1 MLATQLKILRVF
13 GLPSEEIACELRQA
27 KAEGCPGL
35 RLLERDG
42 EYAIC
47 VQVSAPTQEMADAHC
62 DKWVQKLRAR
72 FGDAVYGMGECSL
85 AQAALDILLQK
96 RRLIVTADETTGR
109 LLSDPLRPLPH
120 SEAAFDFGGETWGN
134 AQRAARLTQMPAWLG
149 KFPGDVVQAAAAKA
163 QNAIGLGGADY
174 AAVYMPATVGQ
185 GPFVL
190 LCDKRGAWAC
200 ALAPDAG
207 DAVIANTILD
217 MTRRRA
223 QNLRPGPGTIAF
235 RPGHERPLLLV
246 SGEGEPRG
254 NTTRFSLRR
263 AHPAENAQDFE
274 PMLDYDGA
282 APVSPEPAPGKAEP
296 GTGSIVFET
305 PVEELVAQHKARQ
318 AAAAQEETTP
328 PPRRVAQPQPAAP
341 REVPEEEQPAESRR
355 KPQTIRRAPQPS
367 LLDEEVPDF
376 RVDPAMVA
384 AARAADDADA
394 AAGRVHGTSDLRQA
408 ASKLFAEPDSQ
419 PSEAYIPAHS
429 RSLEII
435 EKSERRR
442 QRTVMLVL
450 VVLLLLCAGIA
461 GGLWWFFRSDL
472 GARPN
477 SKNYGTTLFDET
489 VGRYLSAA
497 VEKRPGVLGYL
508 AFPGLD
514 GEFVYP
520 ESTVSD
526 DPAAAPF
533 AAFDGADLLDL
544 NGASNTVIHS
554 GGTALSGL
562 EQLEQFRDNSG
573 FTLYLQK
580 GTYRFKTVAVYYLDG
595 DDTLLQQRD
604 LTAYYDYLRFVTGIR
619 ARSLYDTG
627 IEVGDSAR
635 FLTLTADS
643 SEDGVTLCVT
653 GRLIGEKES
662 AYLDPSAIA
671 LSAQPLLSDTQ
682 YRRSGVSKP
691 DVTGLLGQQIIWYAG
706 QSFVSAPS
714 SGGQTETDDGA
725 GGSLSETID
734 ALDQQTQA
742 ILASTDAFLKGLT
755 DVAGQGNAAEADLN
769 QGAAGGLPEQGIS
782 VDDLIQSSTPAPTEA
797 PTQAP
802 TEAPAESGGEE
813 QGPPPE
819 QSTPVPEQP
828 TEAPAENPVPAGET
842 INVTM
847 NGAPQT
853 MDLVQCL
860 AMVAQNE
867 LGPNAPAEAYKA
879 QCVATHCWILSQGGY
894 PSVLGQTPGAAA
906 LAAAQEVA
914 RVLVTYNGQVCF
926 TPYFAS
932 ASTGTASS
940 KEVWG
945 GERPWL
951 QAVDS
956 PYDQQVASNWHT
968 NGATSGTAR
977 FARQTLQDR
986 ILEKMGVDLSGL
998 DPNQW
1003 FTILSANQYGWVAQ
1017 VQIGLNESG
1026 NDTCSGRWFRETLLA
1041 RQSVDGR
1048 SLRSQCFTVSY
1059 DAELDCFLFDVYG
1072 YGHGCGLSQW
1082 GAIGYA
1088 QNGWDY
1094 QSILTHYFPGTT
1106 ITTY

>member
-1 MLATQLKILRVF
+1 MLPTQLKVLRVF
-13 GLPSEEIACELRQA
+13 GLPSGDISAELRSA

-62 DKWVQKLRAR
+62 DKWIQKLRAR
-72 FGDAVYGMGECSL
+72 FGDAVYAIGEMSL
-85 AQAALDILLQK
+85 AQAALNALLER
-96 RRLIVTADETTGR
+96 RRLLVAADETTGR
-109 LLSDPLRPLPH
+109 LLSAPLRPLQH
-120 SEAAFDFGGETWGN
+120 SEAAFDFGSETWGN
-134 AQRAARLTQMPAWLG
+134 PQRAARLTQQPAWLG
-149 KFPGDVVQAAAAKA
+149 KFPGDVVQAAAARA
-163 QNAIGLGGADY
+163 QNALALGGADY
-174 AAVYMPATVGQ
+174 AAMYMPATVGQ

-190 LCDKRGAWAC
+190 LCDKRSAWAC
-200 ALAPDAG
+200 ALAPEAG

-217 MTRRRA
+217 LGRRRT
-223 QNLRPGPGTIAF
+223 QNLRPGPGTITF

-263 AHPAENAQDFE
+263 AHPTPGAQDFE
-274 PMLDYDGA
+274 PMLDFDGI
-282 APVSPEPAPGKAEP
+282 PGPQPAPPQKAEL
-296 GTGSIVFET
+296 GTGTITFDA
-305 PVEELVAQHKARQ
+305 PVEELVARH
-318 AAAAQEETTP
+318 AAQREQP
-328 PPRRVAQPQPAAP
+328 VPPRQKPQP
-341 REVPEEEQPAESRR
+341 
-355 KPQTIRRAPQPS
+355 IRRAPQPS
-367 LLDEEVPDF
+367 VLDQEVPDF
-376 RVDPAMVA
+376 KVDPDAVA

-394 AAGRVHGTSDLRQA
+394 AAGRVRGTSDLQQA
-408 ASKLFAEPDSQ
+408 ATKLFEAPEDPAPAGFA
-419 PSEAYIPAHS
+419 PSRS
-429 RSLEII
+429 RSLEVI

-442 QRTVMLVL
+442 QRTVVMGLAA
-450 VVLLLLCAGIA
+450 LLLAALAIA
-461 GGLWWFFRSDL
+461 GGVWWFLRNDL

-489 VGRYLSAA
+489 ASRYLSAA

-514 GEFVYP
+514 GQFVYP
-520 ESTVSD
+520 EGTVSD
-526 DPAAAPF
+526 DPDAAPF
-533 AAFDGADLLDL
+533 AAFDGANLLGL
-544 NGASNTVIHS
+544 STASNTVIHC
-554 GGTALSGL
+554 GGKLLSGL
-562 EQLEQFRDNSG
+562 DRLENFQNNSG
-573 FTLYLQK
+573 FTLYQQN
-580 GTYRFKTVAVYYLDG
+580 GSWRFKTLAVYYLDS
-595 DDTLLQQRD
+595 DSTLLAQRD
-604 LTAYYDYLRFVTGIR
+604 LSAYYDYLSFVTGVK
-619 ARSLYDTG
+619 ARSLFDTG
-627 IEVGDSAR
+627 IEVGDGSR
-635 FLTLTADS
+635 FLTLTAAS
-643 SEDGVTLCVT
+643 TEDGVTLCVT
-653 GRLIGEKES
+653 GRLIEEGES
-662 AYLDPSAIA
+662 AYLDPSAIQ
-671 LSAQPLLSDTQ
+671 LTEQPLLSDTQ
-682 YRRSGVSKP
+682 YRISGLSKP
-691 DVTGLLGQQIIWYAG
+691 DVTGLLSQQVSWYAS
-706 QSFVSAPS
+706 QSLVRPQAADPS
-714 SGGQTETDDGA
+714 GEPGTEENGD
-725 GGSLSETID
+725 LSERID
-734 ALDQQTQA
+734 ALNQQTQT
-742 ILASTDAFLKGLT
+742 ILTSTDEFLKGLT
-755 DVAGQGNAAEADLN
+755 DVAGQSNAAETDLN
-769 QGAAGGLPEQGIS
+769 QGAAGGLPEQTIT
-782 VDDLIQSSTPAPTEA
+782 VEELAESTPAPTQA

-802 TEAPAESGGEE
+802 TEAPAQEPDAPSPEESGEP
-813 QGPPPE
+813 QPTQP
-819 QSTPVPEQP
+819 PEQP
-828 TEAPAENPVPAGET
+828 TEAPAEPQPPAGET

-847 NGAPQT
+847 NGTPQT
-853 MDLVQCL
+853 MDLVECL

-867 LGPNAPAEAYKA
+867 LGPSAPAEAYKA

-906 LAAAQEVA
+906 RAAAEEVA

-956 PYDQQVASNWHT
+956 PYDQQVATNWHT
-968 NGATSGTAR
+968 NGATSGSAR

-986 ILEKMGVDLSGL
+986 ILDKMGVDLSGL

-1003 FTILSANQYGWVAQ
+1003 FTILSANEYGWVSQ

-1026 NDTCSGRWFRETLLA
+1026 NDTCSGRWFRENLLA

-1048 SLRSQCFTVSY
+1048 SLRSQCFTFTY
-1059 DAELDCFLFDVYG
+1059 DAELDCFIFDVYG

-1094 QSILTHYFPGTT
+1094 QSILTNYFPGTT